1 LFDHLDDILHVPFF
15 DPVENLILDNN
26 FLSEQIPDVFANY
39 QQLDFFDVSNAGLS
53 GTIPES
59 LFAVSTLRIAYLSN
73 NTIGGTIPAVIADPP
88 LLKDLYL
95 DGNGLTG
102 TVPDVQPNQLTN
114 LNEFLLQFN
123 FLTGSM
129 PESICALRG
138 NAGDLDDLFSDCG
151 GLNPEILCD
160 YPECCNRCFEGGRE
174 GRRLAKG
181 HARQFTHPG
190 PSEWKERRTLANLS
204 L

>member
-1 LFDHLDDILHVPFF
+1 MH
-15 DPVENLILDNN
+15 DN
-26 FLSEQIPDVFANY
+26 FISGQIPDVFSNF

-53 GTIPES
+53 GSIPES

-73 NTIGGTIPAVIADPP
+73 NTIGGTIPSVIADPP

-102 TVPDVQPNQLTN
+102 TVPDIQANQLTN
-114 LNEFLLQFN
+114 LNELLLQFN

-129 PESICALRG
+129 PDSICALRQDAG
-138 NAGDLDDLFSDCG
+138 NLDDLFADCG
-151 GLNPEILCD
+151 GLNPEIFCE
-160 YPECCNRCFEGGRE
+160 YSVCCNRCFEGGQE
-174 GRRLAKG
+174 GRRRLLPSSPTRKA
-181 HARQFTHPG
+181 THPG
-190 PSEWKERRTLANLS
+190 PLEWKERRSLAKLS